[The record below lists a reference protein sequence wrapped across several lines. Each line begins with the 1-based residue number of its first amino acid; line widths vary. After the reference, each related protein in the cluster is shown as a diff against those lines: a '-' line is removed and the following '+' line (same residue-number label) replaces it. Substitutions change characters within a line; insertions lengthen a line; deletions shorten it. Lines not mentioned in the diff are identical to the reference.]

1 MFKYFCSYYKN
12 HKKLFILDIVCVFF
26 MAGIDL
32 VFPLVTR
39 SILQGKV
46 SVVSTILLIGLLL
59 FVLYI
64 VRFFLSFIIGY
75 FGHYLGIKIETDMRK
90 DLFEKFETLD
100 YQYFEDKKSGEL
112 LTNLTTHLHDLS
124 EMSHHVPEDL
134 FVSIVMI
141 LGSFIILLFIN
152 PILTLIVFVA
162 IVILIIFAI
171 FRRKKLMASF
181 RLVRKEQGELAS
193 KIGSSLGGISLTK
206 AYNNEEYEINHFK
219 TINLQ
224 YQDSRKKSFKELGL
238 FNSTV
243 NLLTNITNLVLLMA
257 GSIMVIHQ
265 DKTGFTL
272 EDLVAFF
279 LYINFLISP
288 ITKLSSTMEMLQ
300 QGCSGFERFY
310 KIMILQPSI
319 VSKENCVNHHEFVGK
334 IEFKNVSFNY
344 GDEEKDILHDFSLNI
359 QPGEKVALVGET
371 GVGKTTIS
379 KLIPRFYDVLNG
391 SILIDD
397 INIKDYNLYDLRNAI
412 GHVQQ
417 DVFIFWGTIK
427 ENILYGKPDATD
439 QEVIEAAKKANIHDF
454 IMTLPEK
461 YNTLTGERGIKLS
474 GGQKQRISIARLFL
488 KNPSIIILDE
498 ATSALDNVTEK
509 LIQNAFE
516 SLSTNKT
523 TITIAHRLTTIKNSD
538 TIIVL
543 GKDGIIEK
551 GNHQQLMN
559 LNGVYAKMYN
569 SSLQE

>member
-46 SVVSTILLIGLLL
+46 SVVSTILLIGFLLL
-59 FVLYI
+59 ILYI
-64 VRFFLSFIIGY
+64 IRFFLSFIIGY
-75 FGHYLGIKIETDMRK
+75 YGHYLGIKIETDMRK

-134 FVSIVMI
+134 FVSVVMI

-162 IVILIIFAI
+162 IIILIIFAI
-171 FRRKKLMASF
+171 FRRKKLMDSF

-243 NLLTNITNLVLLMA
+243 NLLTNITNLILLMA
-257 GSIMVIHQ
+257 GSIMVIYQ

-310 KIMILQPSI
+310 NIMILQPSI
-319 VSKENCVNHHEFVGK
+319 TSKENCVNHHEFIGK
-334 IEFKNVSFNY
+334 IEFKNVCFNY

-397 INIKDYNLYDLRNAI
+397 INIKDYHLYDLRNAI

-427 ENILYGKPDATD
+427 ENILYGKPNATD
-439 QEVIEAAKKANIHDF
+439 QEVMEAAKKANIHDF

-488 KNPSIIILDE
+488 KNPTIIILDE

-516 SLSTNKT
+516 SLSKDKT